1 MATEP
6 SLELQGAIINAL
18 KADPAVTALI
28 AGRVYDR
35 PPSPVTF
42 PYLVVGDDQVT
53 QAHAQ
58 CLEGSTEVFS
68 SLHAWSRAVGKVE
81 AKKIAGAVVTA
92 LNGAALALSNGYRLV
107 LIEHDNTQHLGD
119 PDGITSHSVIVFH
132 AFVDET

>member
-1 MATEP
+1 MSEP
-6 SLELQGAIINAL
+6 SLELQRVIVATL
-18 KADPAVTALI
+18 KADPGVNALI

-35 PPSPVTF
+35 VPAPVTF
-42 PYLVVGDDQVT
+42 PYVVVGDDQVS

-81 AKKIAGAVVTA
+81 AKNIAGAVVTA
-92 LNGAALALSNGYRLV
+92 LNGASLALTGFRCV

-132 AFVDET
+132 AFIDEV

>member
-1 MATEP
+1 MPEP
-6 SLELQGAIINAL
+6 SLELQRVIVATL
-18 KADPAVTALI
+18 KADAAVNALI
-28 AGRVYDR
+28 AGRIYDR
-35 PPSPVTF
+35 VPSPETF
-42 PYLVVGDDQVT
+42 PYVVVGDDQVS

-81 AKKIAGAVVTA
+81 AKNIAGAIVTA
-92 LNGAALALSNGYRLV
+92 LNGASLALNGFRCV

-132 AFVDET
+132 AFIDEV

>member
-1 MATEP
+1 MEP
-6 SLELQGAIINAL
+6 SLELQRVIVATL
-18 KADPAVTALI
+18 KADAAVNALI

-35 PPSPVTF
+35 VPSPATF
-42 PYLVVGDDQVT
+42 PYVVVGDDQVS

-68 SLHAWSRAVGKVE
+68 SLHAWSREVGKVE

-92 LNGAALALSNGYRLV
+92 LNGAPLALTGYRLV

-132 AFVDET
+132 AFVDEI